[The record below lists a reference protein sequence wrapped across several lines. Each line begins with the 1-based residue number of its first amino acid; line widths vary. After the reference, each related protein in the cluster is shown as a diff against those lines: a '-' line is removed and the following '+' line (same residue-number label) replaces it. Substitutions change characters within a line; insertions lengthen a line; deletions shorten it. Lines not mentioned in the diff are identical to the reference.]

1 MNNSSG
7 LKDNLVQNVSSIS
20 VTNDNDED
28 YVGTARNV
36 TTNPTNSSEVEWGD
50 NVNNVNIT
58 VYSYGV
64 KQYDMKVKDIL
75 IISFILI
82 FWIYT
87 LVLCYRLAVGNLLV
101 LGKFNNSNSVS
112 GSIWFS

>member
-20 VTNDNDED
+20 VTNDED
-28 YVGTARNV
+28 YVGTSRNV
-36 TTNPTNSSEVEWGD
+36 TTKLTNSSEVEWAD
-50 NVNNVNIT
+50 NVNIT

-87 LVLCYRLAVGNLLV
+87 LVLCYRLVVGNLLV
-101 LGKFNNSNSVS
+101 LGNLTNLTLFQEVY
-112 GSIWFS
+112 GSRRRR